1 MYNKGDYIILNDK
14 INNKS
19 WNCDK
24 PYGVITALE
33 DIYYMVKIFYPNRE
47 ISLFEFIFIDDDGYD
62 VYWVND
68 QYFVRK
74 MTEQEIENL
83 NIMLNS
89 DKYNL

>member
-14 INNKS
+14 INNKF

-24 PYGVITALE
+24 PYGVILAFAN
-33 DIYYMVKIFYPNRE
+33 IYYMVKIFYPNRE
-47 ISLFEFIFIDDDGYD
+47 MSLFESVDYDG
-62 VYWVND
+62 VYWID
-68 QYFVRK
+68 EQYFVRK